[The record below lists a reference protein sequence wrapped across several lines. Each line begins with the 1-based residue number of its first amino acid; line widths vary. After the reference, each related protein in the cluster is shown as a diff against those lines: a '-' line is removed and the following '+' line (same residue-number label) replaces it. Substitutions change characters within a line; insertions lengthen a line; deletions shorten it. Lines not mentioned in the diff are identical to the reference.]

1 MILYNKLS
9 QIITAAVILLTRSID
24 EINALSLSSLSS
36 APPPSP
42 PLSSSPPSS
51 SSRRAFVIK
60 SIPSLLLTT
69 ASAEALLLAG
79 RPKIANAYDPDPD
92 KLRESL
98 YLISRVQEATVQQE
112 RLVNRNLRQEELK
125 QKMKLS
131 LRLVDRS
138 YKLLD
143 QINYSSQFVLPQED
157 IVTATNAGLEAVEA
171 LQSAIDFVN
180 MDLKSGE
187 LTKEQ
192 KDYLI
197 DALQT
202 TREEIFV
209 YVEYMPQEKLQE
221 ARLRI
226 ERENVDNRD
235 EFDGPSDAGVY
246 NPVKLP
252 WK

>member
-1 MILYNKLS
+1 MTSFLFFLLIELIIIIIAVITTSTSNNVSALS
-9 QIITAAVILLTRSID
+9 STPDTSATTTTTRKTFITNSISSSFFAITTAAVTTS
-24 EINALSLSSLSS
+24 NPQLS
-36 APPPSP
+36 
-42 PLSSSPPSS
+42 
-51 SSRRAFVIK
+51 
-60 SIPSLLLTT
+60 
-69 ASAEALLLAG
+69 
-79 RPKIANAYDPDPD
+79 NAYDPDPD

-98 YLISRVQEATVQQE
+98 YLMSRVQEATVQQE
-112 RLVNRNLRQEELK
+112 RLVNRNLKQEELK

-143 QINYSSQFVLPQED
+143 QINFTSQYVTPQSE
-157 IVTATNAGLEAVEA
+157 IVSATESGLIAVEA
-171 LQSAIDFVN
+171 LQSAIDYVN
-180 MDLKSGE
+180 NDLSVGE
-187 LTKEQ
+187 LKQEQ
-192 KDYLI
+192 KEFLI

-202 TREEIFV
+202 TRNEIFT
-209 YVEYMPQEKLQE
+209 YVKYMPQDKLQE

-226 ERENVDNRD
+226 ERENVDNRE

>member
-1 MILYNKLS
+1 MTVRNCSSLFLIL
-9 QIITAAVILLTRSID
+9 QILLGLISSRKVF
-24 EINALSLSSLSS
+24 ALSLF
-36 APPPSP
+36 
-42 PLSSSPPSS
+42 PSS
-51 SSRRAFVIK
+51 QNNAIVSSTRKEFLHS
-60 SIPSLLLTT
+60 SISNVLLITTFPSI
-69 ASAEALLLAG
+69 S
-79 RPKIANAYDPDPD
+79 NAYDPDSD

-98 YLISRVQEATVQQE
+98 YLMSRVQEATVQQE
-112 RLVNRNLRQEELK
+112 RLVNRNLTQEELK

-143 QINYSSQFVLPQED
+143 QINYSSQFVSPQDD
-157 IVTATNAGLEAVEA
+157 IVTATEAGLEAVEA

-180 MDLKSGE
+180 NDLKVGE
-187 LTKEQ
+187 LKKEQ
-192 KDYLI
+192 KKYLI

-209 YVEYMPQEKLQE
+209 YVNYMPQGKLEE

-235 EFDGPSDAGVY
+235 EFDGPSDAGLY

>member
-1 MILYNKLS
+1 MASFLFFLLIELIIIIAVITTSTNNNVSALS
-9 QIITAAVILLTRSID
+9 STPDTSTATTTTRKTFITNSISSSFFVITTAAVTTS
-24 EINALSLSSLSS
+24 NPQLS
-36 APPPSP
+36 
-42 PLSSSPPSS
+42 
-51 SSRRAFVIK
+51 
-60 SIPSLLLTT
+60 
-69 ASAEALLLAG
+69 
-79 RPKIANAYDPDPD
+79 NAYDPDPD

-98 YLISRVQEATVQQE
+98 YLMSRVQEATVQQE
-112 RLVNRNLRQEELK
+112 RLVNRNLKQEELK

-143 QINYSSQFVLPQED
+143 QINFTSQYVTPQSE
-157 IVTATNAGLEAVEA
+157 IVSATESGLIAVEA
-171 LQSAIDFVN
+171 LQSAIDYVN
-180 MDLKSGE
+180 NDLSVGE
-187 LTKEQ
+187 LKQEQ
-192 KDYLI
+192 KEFLI

-202 TREEIFV
+202 TRNEIFT
-209 YVEYMPQEKLQE
+209 YVKYMPQDKLQE

-226 ERENVDNRD
+226 ERENVDNRE